1 MECAQEAAINH
12 MIHMIPISKHVN
24 VKHKEERWSNG
35 NAVKNGNAFCQM
47 FGQMYTN
54 GIIIPS
60 KYTIG
65 MIKNMF
71 TLNMMKDGNKVI
83 QMMLITDE
91 LNTRIRRTS
100 TISLIHSTCGLLIN
114 REIRMLFVGMAEI
127 NTQTGENACTP
138 GISILMITSV
148 LLSILT

>member
-1 MECAQEAAINH
+1 
-12 MIHMIPISKHVN
+12 
-24 VKHKEERWSNG
+24 
-35 NAVKNGNAFCQM
+35 
-47 FGQMYTN
+47 MYTN

-71 TLNMMKDGNKVI
+71 TLNMMKDGNRVI

-138 GISILMITSV
+138 GISIMMITLV